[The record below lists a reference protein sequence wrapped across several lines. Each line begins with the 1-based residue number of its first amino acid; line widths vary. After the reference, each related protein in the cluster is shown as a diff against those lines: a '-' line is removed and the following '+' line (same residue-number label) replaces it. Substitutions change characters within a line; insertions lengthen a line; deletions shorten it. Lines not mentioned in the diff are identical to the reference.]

1 METES
6 VDSPFLLSICKNMLT
21 SLMAKTTIK
30 LSFNRGRKHDMSE
43 MERYKNM
50 YFEDCA
56 ELLKNKH
63 SYRKHVDKF
72 IEYLKEVG
80 LENHPKAID
89 KKVVEDCIGYYRIE
103 RGELNTRSTME
114 AHLEALKSFYDYLS
128 RTDKLPDIFTDYDY
142 KDYKEAI
149 VKKYE
154 LSEPIERGSFKCSE
168 IIEILAATEELIEQ
182 SLEEKSGIRDEER
195 YLQRIIM
202 RLFIKITL
210 IAPAKRKI
218 VGQIKMNDLEEKFK
232 ILNIN
237 KIKINIPCGLSRD
250 IIQAI
255 RYAEDKNGKHIE
267 KTDRIFEF
275 IYRYKGKFMDES
287 LNTWFLNLLQD
298 IGYIEKTNRRT
309 YPVEPIRNG
318 AISIM
323 VDNMVNPLL
332 ISKITGIGFSRL
344 ETQYYSTMKSEYE
357 GYLNKNINKAIAQNE
372 YYSYI

>member
-1 METES
+1 
-6 VDSPFLLSICKNMLT
+6 
-21 SLMAKTTIK
+21 
-30 LSFNRGRKHDMSE
+30 MSE
-43 MERYKNM
+43 MERYRDM
-50 YFEDCA
+50 YFEDCV

-72 IEYLKEVG
+72 IDYLKKAG
-80 LENHPKAID
+80 LENRPRVID
-89 KKVVEDCIGYYRIE
+89 KKVVEDCIGYYRLE

-142 KDYKEAI
+142 KEYKEEI

-154 LSEPIERGSFKCSE
+154 LSEPVERGSFKCEE
-168 IIEILAATEELIEQ
+168 IIEILAAMEKLMEQ
-182 SLEEKSGIRDEER
+182 SLEEGFGLRDEER

-210 IAPAKRKI
+210 IAPAKRNI
-218 VGQIKMNDLEEKFK
+218 IGQIKMNDFEGNFK

-255 RYAEDKNGKHIE
+255 QYAECKNGKRAG
-267 KTDRIFEF
+267 KTDKIFEF
-275 IYRYKGKFMDES
+275 IYRHKGKFTDES

-298 IGYIEKTNRRT
+298 IGYIEKTKRRT

-323 VDNMVNPLL
+323 VNNMVNPLL

-344 ETQYYSTMKSEYE
+344 ETQYYGTMKSEYKD
-357 GYLNKNINKAIAQNE
+357 YLDKNINKAIAQNE

>member
-1 METES
+1 M
-6 VDSPFLLSICKNMLT
+6 
-21 SLMAKTTIK
+21 
-30 LSFNRGRKHDMSE
+30 GE
-43 MERYKNM
+43 MERFRDM
-50 YFEDCA
+50 YFEDCI

-72 IEYLKEVG
+72 IDYLKVAG
-80 LENHPKAID
+80 LENRPKVID
-89 KKVVEDCIGYYRIE
+89 KNIVEDCIGYYRIE
-103 RGELNTRSTME
+103 KGELNTRSTME

-149 VKKYE
+149 VKKYD
-154 LSEPIERGSFKCSE
+154 LSEPVERGSFNCDE
-168 IIEILAATEELIEQ
+168 LIEILASTEELIEL
-182 SLEEKSGIRDEER
+182 STEEKSGIRDEAR

-210 IAPAKRKI
+210 IAPAKRKVI
-218 VGQIKMNDLEEKFK
+218 GQIKINDLEENFK

-237 KIKINIPCGLSRD
+237 KIRINIPCGLSRD

-255 RYAEDKNGKHIE
+255 QYAEDRNGKQVE
-267 KTDRIFEF
+267 KADRIFEF
-275 IYRYKGKFMDES
+275 IYRYKGKFTDES

-323 VDNMVNPLL
+323 VDNMVNPLF

-344 ETQYYSTMKSEYE
+344 ETQYYGTMKSEYKD
-357 GYLNKNINKAIAQNE
+357 YLNKNINKAIAQSE

>member
-1 METES
+1 MT
-6 VDSPFLLSICKNMLT
+6 
-21 SLMAKTTIK
+21 
-30 LSFNRGRKHDMSE
+30 FNRKKECGMGE
-43 MERYKNM
+43 MERFRDM
-50 YFEDCA
+50 YFEDCI

-72 IEYLKEVG
+72 IDYLKVAG
-80 LENHPKAID
+80 LENRPKVID
-89 KKVVEDCIGYYRIE
+89 KNIVEDCIGYYRIE
-103 RGELNTRSTME
+103 KGELNTRSTME

-149 VKKYE
+149 VKKYD
-154 LSEPIERGSFKCSE
+154 LSEPVERGSFNCDE
-168 IIEILAATEELIEQ
+168 LIEILASTEELIEQ
-182 SLEEKSGIRDEER
+182 STEEKSGIRDEER

-210 IAPAKRKI
+210 IAPAKRKVI
-218 VGQIKMNDLEEKFK
+218 GQIKINDLEENFK

-237 KIKINIPCGLSRD
+237 KIRINIPCGLSRD

-255 RYAEDKNGKHIE
+255 QYAEDRNGKQVE
-267 KTDRIFEF
+267 KADRIFEF
-275 IYRYKGKFMDES
+275 IYRYRGKFTDES

-323 VDNMVNPLL
+323 VDNMVNPLF

-344 ETQYYSTMKSEYE
+344 ETQYYGTMKSEYKD
-357 GYLNKNINKAIAQNE
+357 YLNKNINKAIAQSE

>member
-1 METES
+1 
-6 VDSPFLLSICKNMLT
+6 
-21 SLMAKTTIK
+21 
-30 LSFNRGRKHDMSE
+30 MSE
-43 MERYKNM
+43 MERYRDM
-50 YFEDCA
+50 YFNDCID
-56 ELLKNKH
+56 LLKNKH

-72 IEYLKEVG
+72 INYLKVIELDDRPRV
-80 LENHPKAID
+80 ID
-89 KKVVEDCIGYYRIE
+89 KGVVEDCIGYYSLE
-103 RGELNTRSTME
+103 KGELNTRSTME

-142 KDYKEAI
+142 KEYKEAI

-154 LSEPIERGSFKCSE
+154 LSEPVERGIFECKD
-168 IIEILAATEELIEQ
+168 IIKILSDTEELMEQ
-182 SLEEKSGIRDEER
+182 SLEGTVGARDEER
-195 YLQRIIM
+195 YLQRMIM

-210 IAPAKRKI
+210 IAPAKRNVI
-218 VGQIKMNDLEEKFK
+218 GQIKIGDFGENFK

-237 KIKINIPCGLSRD
+237 KIKINVPCGLSRD

-255 RYAEDKNGKHIE
+255 RYEERNGKQAGKSE
-267 KTDRIFEF
+267 RLFEF
-275 IYRYKGKFMDES
+275 IYRYKGKFTDES

-298 IGYIEKTNRRT
+298 IGYIEKSKRRT

-323 VDNMVNPLL
+323 VNNMVNPLL

-344 ETQYYSTMKSEYE
+344 ETQYYGTMKSEYKD
-357 GYLNKNINKAIAQNE
+357 YLDKNINKAIAQNE

>member
-1 METES
+1 
-6 VDSPFLLSICKNMLT
+6 
-21 SLMAKTTIK
+21 
-30 LSFNRGRKHDMSE
+30 
-43 MERYKNM
+43 MERYRDM
-50 YFEDCA
+50 YFNDCID
-56 ELLKNKH
+56 LLKNKH

-72 IEYLKEVG
+72 INYLKVIELDDRPRV
-80 LENHPKAID
+80 ID
-89 KKVVEDCIGYYRIE
+89 KGVVEDCIGYYRLE

-142 KDYKEAI
+142 KEYKEEI

-154 LSEPIERGSFKCSE
+154 LSEPVERGSFKCEE
-168 IIEILAATEELIEQ
+168 IIEILAAMEKLMEQ
-182 SLEEKSGIRDEER
+182 SLEEGFGLRDEER

-210 IAPAKRKI
+210 IAPAKRNI
-218 VGQIKMNDLEEKFK
+218 IGQIKMNDFEGNFK

-255 RYAEDKNGKHIE
+255 QYAECKNGKRAG
-267 KTDRIFEF
+267 KTDKIFEF
-275 IYRYKGKFMDES
+275 IYRHKGKFTDES

-298 IGYIEKTNRRT
+298 IGYIEKTKRRT

-323 VDNMVNPLL
+323 VNNMVNPLL

-344 ETQYYSTMKSEYE
+344 ETQYYGTMKSEYKD
-357 GYLNKNINKAIAQNE
+357 YLDKNINKAIAQNE

>member
-1 METES
+1 
-6 VDSPFLLSICKNMLT
+6 
-21 SLMAKTTIK
+21 
-30 LSFNRGRKHDMSE
+30 MSE
-43 MERYKNM
+43 MERYRDM
-50 YFEDCA
+50 YFNDCID
-56 ELLKNKH
+56 LLKNKH

-72 IEYLKEVG
+72 INYLKIIELDDRPRV
-80 LENHPKAID
+80 ID
-89 KKVVEDCIGYYRIE
+89 KGVVEDCIGYYSLE
-103 RGELNTRSTME
+103 KGELNTRSTME

-142 KDYKEAI
+142 KEYKEAI

-154 LSEPIERGSFKCSE
+154 LSEPVERGIFECKD
-168 IIEILAATEELIEQ
+168 IIKILSDTEELMEQ
-182 SLEEKSGIRDEER
+182 SLEGTVGARDEER
-195 YLQRIIM
+195 YLQRMIM

-210 IAPAKRKI
+210 IAPAKRNVI
-218 VGQIKMNDLEEKFK
+218 GQIKIGDFDENFK

-237 KIKINIPCGLSRD
+237 KIKVNVPCGLSRD

-255 RYAEDKNGKHIE
+255 RYAEERNGKQAGKSE
-267 KTDRIFEF
+267 RLFEF
-275 IYRYKGKFMDES
+275 IYRYKGKFTDES

-298 IGYIEKTNRRT
+298 IGYIEKSKRRT

-323 VDNMVNPLL
+323 VNNMVNPLL

-344 ETQYYSTMKSEYE
+344 ESQYYSTMKSEYMD
-357 GYLNKNINKAIAQNE
+357 YLNKNVNRAIAQNE

>member
-1 METES
+1 M
-6 VDSPFLLSICKNMLT
+6 
-21 SLMAKTTIK
+21 
-30 LSFNRGRKHDMSE
+30 GE
-43 MERYKNM
+43 MERFRDM
-50 YFEDCA
+50 YFEDCI

-72 IEYLKEVG
+72 IDYLKVAG
-80 LENHPKAID
+80 LENRPKVID
-89 KKVVEDCIGYYRIE
+89 KNIVEDCIGYYRIE
-103 RGELNTRSTME
+103 KGELNTRSTME
-114 AHLEALKSFYDYLS
+114 AHLEALKSFCDYLS

-149 VKKYE
+149 VKKYD
-154 LSEPIERGSFKCSE
+154 LSEPVERGSFNCDE
-168 IIEILAATEELIEQ
+168 LIEILASTEELIEQ
-182 SLEEKSGIRDEER
+182 STEEKSGIRDEER

-210 IAPAKRKI
+210 IAPAKRKVI
-218 VGQIKMNDLEEKFK
+218 GQIKINDLEENFK

-237 KIKINIPCGLSRD
+237 KIRINIPCGLSRD

-255 RYAEDKNGKHIE
+255 QYAEDRNGKQVE
-267 KTDRIFEF
+267 KADRIFEF
-275 IYRYKGKFMDES
+275 IYRYKGKFTDES

-323 VDNMVNPLL
+323 VDNMVNPLF

-344 ETQYYSTMKSEYE
+344 ETQYYGTMKSEYKD
-357 GYLNKNINKAIAQNE
+357 YLNKNINKAIAQSE

>member
-1 METES
+1 
-6 VDSPFLLSICKNMLT
+6 
-21 SLMAKTTIK
+21 
-30 LSFNRGRKHDMSE
+30 MSE

-80 LENHPKAID
+80 LENRPKAID
-89 KKVVEDCIGYYRIE
+89 KKVVEDCIGYYRLE

-154 LSEPIERGSFKCSE
+154 LSEPVERGSFKCNE
-168 IIEILAATEELIEQ
+168 IIKILSATEELIEQ
-182 SLEEKSGIRDEER
+182 SLEENLGVRDEER
-195 YLQRIIM
+195 YLQRMIM
-202 RLFIKITL
+202 RLFIKIKL
-210 IAPAKRKI
+210 IAPAKRNVI
-218 VGQIKMNDLEEKFK
+218 GQIKRSDFEENYK
-232 ILNIN
+232 ILKIN
-237 KIKINIPCGLSRD
+237 GIKINIPCGLSRD

-255 RYAEDKNGKHIE
+255 RYAEGKNGKRIG
-267 KTDRIFEF
+267 KTDRFFEF

-287 LNTWFLNLLQD
+287 LNTWFLNLLRD
-298 IGYIEKTNRRT
+298 IGYIEETNRRT

-323 VDNMVNPLL
+323 VANMVNPLL

-357 GYLNKNINKAIAQNE
+357 DYLNKNINKAIAQNE
-372 YYSYI
+372 YYSFI

>member
-1 METES
+1 M
-6 VDSPFLLSICKNMLT
+6 
-21 SLMAKTTIK
+21 
-30 LSFNRGRKHDMSE
+30 GE
-43 MERYKNM
+43 MERFRDM
-50 YFEDCA
+50 YFEDCI

-72 IEYLKEVG
+72 IDYLKVAG
-80 LENHPKAID
+80 LENRPKVID
-89 KKVVEDCIGYYRIE
+89 KNIVEDCIGYYRIE
-103 RGELNTRSTME
+103 KGELNTRSTME

-149 VKKYE
+149 VKKYD
-154 LSEPIERGSFKCSE
+154 LSEPVERGSFNCDE
-168 IIEILAATEELIEQ
+168 LIEILASTEELIEQ
-182 SLEEKSGIRDEER
+182 STEEKSGIRDEER

-210 IAPAKRKI
+210 IAPAKRKVI
-218 VGQIKMNDLEEKFK
+218 GQIKINDLEENFK

-237 KIKINIPCGLSRD
+237 KIRINIPCGLSRD

-255 RYAEDKNGKHIE
+255 QYAEDRNGKQVE
-267 KTDRIFEF
+267 KADRIFEF
-275 IYRYKGKFMDES
+275 IYRYKGKFTDES

-323 VDNMVNPLL
+323 VDNMVNPLF

-344 ETQYYSTMKSEYE
+344 ETQYYGTMKSEYKD
-357 GYLNKNINKAIAQNE
+357 YLNKNINKAIAQSE

>member
-1 METES
+1 M
-6 VDSPFLLSICKNMLT
+6 
-21 SLMAKTTIK
+21 
-30 LSFNRGRKHDMSE
+30 GE
-43 MERYKNM
+43 MERFRDM
-50 YFEDCA
+50 YFEDCI

-72 IEYLKEVG
+72 IDYLKVAG
-80 LENHPKAID
+80 LENRPKVID
-89 KKVVEDCIGYYRIE
+89 KNVVEDCIGYYRIE
-103 RGELNTRSTME
+103 KGELNTRSTME

-149 VKKYE
+149 VKKYD
-154 LSEPIERGSFKCSE
+154 LSEPVERGSFNCDE
-168 IIEILAATEELIEQ
+168 LIEILASTEELIEQ
-182 SLEEKSGIRDEER
+182 STEEKSGIRDEER

-210 IAPAKRKI
+210 IAPAKRKVI
-218 VGQIKMNDLEEKFK
+218 GQIKMNDFEENFK

-237 KIKINIPCGLSRD
+237 KIRINIPCGLSRD

-255 RYAEDKNGKHIE
+255 QYAEDRNGKQVE
-267 KTDRIFEF
+267 KADRIFEF
-275 IYRYKGKFMDES
+275 IYRYRGKFTDES

-323 VDNMVNPLL
+323 VDNMVNPLF

-344 ETQYYSTMKSEYE
+344 ETQYYGTMKSEYKD
-357 GYLNKNINKAIAQNE
+357 YLNKNINKAIAQSE

>member
-1 METES
+1 M
-6 VDSPFLLSICKNMLT
+6 
-21 SLMAKTTIK
+21 
-30 LSFNRGRKHDMSE
+30 GE
-43 MERYKNM
+43 MERFRDM
-50 YFEDCA
+50 YFEDCI

-72 IEYLKEVG
+72 IDYLKVAG
-80 LENHPKAID
+80 LENRPKVID
-89 KKVVEDCIGYYRIE
+89 KNIVEDCIGYYRIE
-103 RGELNTRSTME
+103 KGELNTRSTME

-149 VKKYE
+149 VKKYD
-154 LSEPIERGSFKCSE
+154 LSEPVERGSFNCDE
-168 IIEILAATEELIEQ
+168 LIEILASTEELIEQ
-182 SLEEKSGIRDEER
+182 STEEKSGIRDEER

-218 VGQIKMNDLEEKFK
+218 VGQIKMNDLEENFK

-237 KIKINIPCGLSRD
+237 KIKVNIPCGLSRD
-250 IIQAI
+250 IVQAI
-255 RYAEDKNGKHIE
+255 RYAEDKNEKQIE
-267 KTDRIFEF
+267 KRDKIFEF
-275 IYRYKGKFMDES
+275 IYRYKGRFMDES

-332 ISKITGIGFSRL
+332 ISKITGVGFSRL

-357 GYLNKNINKAIAQNE
+357 DYLNKNINKAIAQNE
-372 YYSYI
+372 YYSFI

>member
-1 METES
+1 
-6 VDSPFLLSICKNMLT
+6 
-21 SLMAKTTIK
+21 
-30 LSFNRGRKHDMSE
+30 
-43 MERYKNM
+43 
-50 YFEDCA
+50 
-56 ELLKNKH
+56 
-63 SYRKHVDKF
+63 
-72 IEYLKEVG
+72 
-80 LENHPKAID
+80 
-89 KKVVEDCIGYYRIE
+89 
-103 RGELNTRSTME
+103 ME

-142 KDYKEAI
+142 KDYKEEI

-154 LSEPIERGSFKCSE
+154 LSEPVERDSFKCEE
-168 IIEILAATEELIEQ
+168 IIEILAAMEKLMEQ
-182 SLEEKSGIRDEER
+182 SLEEGVGLRDEER

-210 IAPAKRKI
+210 IAPAKRNI
-218 VGQIKMNDLEEKFK
+218 IGQIKMNDFEGNFK

-255 RYAEDKNGKHIE
+255 QYAECKNGKRAG
-267 KTDRIFEF
+267 KTDKIFEF
-275 IYRYKGKFMDES
+275 IYRHKGKFTDES

-298 IGYIEKTNRRT
+298 IGYIEKTKRRT

-323 VDNMVNPLL
+323 VNNMVNPLL

-344 ETQYYSTMKSEYE
+344 ETQYYGTMKSEYKD
-357 GYLNKNINKAIAQNE
+357 YLDKNINKAIAQNE

>member
-1 METES
+1 MS
-6 VDSPFLLSICKNMLT
+6 VLRFFISVRKNMLT
-21 SLMAKTTIK
+21 SLLTKTTIK
-30 LSFNRGRKHDMSE
+30 LSFNRNGEMEKCSMSE

-80 LENHPKAID
+80 LENRPKAID
-89 KKVVEDCIGYYRIE
+89 KEVVEDCIGYYRLE

-154 LSEPIERGSFKCSE
+154 LSEPVERGSFKCSE
-168 IIEILAATEELIEQ
+168 IIEILAATEELIDQ

-210 IAPAKRKI
+210 IAPAKRKV
-218 VGQIKMNDLEEKFK
+218 VGQIRMKDLEENFK

-237 KIKINIPCGLSRD
+237 EIKINIPCGLSRD

-255 RYAEDKNGKHIE
+255 RYAEDKNGKQIE
-267 KTDRIFEF
+267 KTDKIFEF

-323 VDNMVNPLL
+323 VNNMVNPLL

-357 GYLNKNINKAIAQNE
+357 DYLNRNINKAIAQNE
-372 YYSYI
+372 YYPFI

>member
-6 VDSPFLLSICKNMLT
+6 VGSPFLLSICKNLLT
-21 SLMAKTTIK
+21 SLMTKTTIK
-30 LSFNRGRKHDMSE
+30 LSFNRKEDDSMSE

-80 LENHPKAID
+80 LENRPKAID

-154 LSEPIERGSFKCSE
+154 LSEPVERGSFKCSE

-182 SLEEKSGIRDEER
+182 ALEEKSGIRDEER

-218 VGQIKMNDLEEKFK
+218 VGQIKMNDLDENFK

-255 RYAEDKNGKHIE
+255 RFAEDKNGKRIE

-344 ETQYYSTMKSEYE
+344 ETQYYSTMQSEYE
-357 GYLNKNINKAIAQNE
+357 DYLNKNINKAIAQNE
-372 YYSYI
+372 YYSFI

>member
-1 METES
+1 M
-6 VDSPFLLSICKNMLT
+6 
-21 SLMAKTTIK
+21 
-30 LSFNRGRKHDMSE
+30 GE
-43 MERYKNM
+43 MERFRDM
-50 YFEDCA
+50 YFEDCI

-72 IEYLKEVG
+72 IDYLKVAG
-80 LENHPKAID
+80 LENRPKVID
-89 KKVVEDCIGYYRIE
+89 KNVVEDCIGYYRIE
-103 RGELNTRSTME
+103 KGELNTRSTME

-149 VKKYE
+149 VKKYD
-154 LSEPIERGSFKCSE
+154 LSEPVERGSFSCDE
-168 IIEILAATEELIEQ
+168 LIEILASTEELIEQ
-182 SLEEKSGIRDEER
+182 SIEEKSGIRDEER

-210 IAPAKRKI
+210 IAPAKRKVI
-218 VGQIKMNDLEEKFK
+218 GQIKMNDFEENFK

-237 KIKINIPCGLSRD
+237 KIRINIPCGLSRD

-255 RYAEDKNGKHIE
+255 QYAEDRNGKQVE
-267 KTDRIFEF
+267 KADRIFEF
-275 IYRYKGKFMDES
+275 IYRYRGKFTDES

-323 VDNMVNPLL
+323 VDDMVNPLF

-344 ETQYYSTMKSEYE
+344 ETQYYGTMKSEYKD
-357 GYLNKNINKAIAQNE
+357 YLNKNINKAIAQSE

>member
-1 METES
+1 M
-6 VDSPFLLSICKNMLT
+6 
-21 SLMAKTTIK
+21 
-30 LSFNRGRKHDMSE
+30 GE
-43 MERYKNM
+43 MERFRDM
-50 YFEDCA
+50 YFEDCI

-72 IEYLKEVG
+72 IDYLKVAG
-80 LENHPKAID
+80 LENRPKVID
-89 KKVVEDCIGYYRIE
+89 KNIVEDCIGYYRIE
-103 RGELNTRSTME
+103 KGELNTRSTME

-149 VKKYE
+149 VKKYD
-154 LSEPIERGSFKCSE
+154 LSEPVERGSFNCDE
-168 IIEILAATEELIEQ
+168 LIEILASTEELIEQ
-182 SLEEKSGIRDEER
+182 SIEEKSGIRDEER

-210 IAPAKRKI
+210 IAPAKRKVI
-218 VGQIKMNDLEEKFK
+218 GQIKMNDFEENFK

-237 KIKINIPCGLSRD
+237 KIRINIPCGLSRD

-255 RYAEDKNGKHIE
+255 QYAEDRNGKQVE
-267 KTDRIFEF
+267 KADRIFEF
-275 IYRYKGKFMDES
+275 IYRYKGKFTDES

-318 AISIM
+318 VISIM
-323 VDNMVNPLL
+323 VDNMVNPLF

-344 ETQYYSTMKSEYE
+344 ETQYYGTMKSEYKD
-357 GYLNKNINKAIAQNE
+357 YLNKNINKAIAQSE

>member
-1 METES
+1 M
-6 VDSPFLLSICKNMLT
+6 
-21 SLMAKTTIK
+21 
-30 LSFNRGRKHDMSE
+30 GE
-43 MERYKNM
+43 MERFRDM
-50 YFEDCA
+50 YFEDCI

-72 IEYLKEVG
+72 IDYLKVAG
-80 LENHPKAID
+80 LENRPKVID
-89 KKVVEDCIGYYRIE
+89 KNIVEDCIGYYRIE
-103 RGELNTRSTME
+103 KGELNTRSTME

-149 VKKYE
+149 VKKYD
-154 LSEPIERGSFKCSE
+154 LSEPVERGSFNCDE
-168 IIEILAATEELIEQ
+168 LIEILASTEELIEQ
-182 SLEEKSGIRDEER
+182 STEEKSGIRDEER

-210 IAPAKRKI
+210 IAPAKRQVI
-218 VGQIKMNDLEEKFK
+218 GQIKRNDLEENFK

-237 KIKINIPCGLSRD
+237 KIRINIPCGLSRD

-255 RYAEDKNGKHIE
+255 QYAEDRNGKQVE
-267 KTDRIFEF
+267 KADRIFEF
-275 IYRYKGKFMDES
+275 IYRYKGKFTDES

-323 VDNMVNPLL
+323 VDNMVNPLF

-344 ETQYYSTMKSEYE
+344 ETQYYGTMKSEYKD
-357 GYLNKNINKAIAQNE
+357 YLNKNINKAIAQSE

>member
-1 METES
+1 M
-6 VDSPFLLSICKNMLT
+6 
-21 SLMAKTTIK
+21 
-30 LSFNRGRKHDMSE
+30 GE
-43 MERYKNM
+43 MERFRDM
-50 YFEDCA
+50 YFEDCI

-72 IEYLKEVG
+72 IDYLKVAG
-80 LENHPKAID
+80 LENRPKVID
-89 KKVVEDCIGYYRIE
+89 KNIVEDCIGYYRIE
-103 RGELNTRSTME
+103 KGELNTRSTME

-149 VKKYE
+149 VKKYD
-154 LSEPIERGSFKCSE
+154 LSEPVERGSFNCDE
-168 IIEILAATEELIEQ
+168 LIEILASTEELIEQ
-182 SLEEKSGIRDEER
+182 STEEKSGIRDEER

-210 IAPAKRKI
+210 IAPAKRKVI
-218 VGQIKMNDLEEKFK
+218 GQIKINDLEENFK

-237 KIKINIPCGLSRD
+237 KIRINIPCGLSRD

-255 RYAEDKNGKHIE
+255 QYAEDRNGKQVE
-267 KTDRIFEF
+267 KADRIFEF
-275 IYRYKGKFMDES
+275 IYRYKGKFTDES

-323 VDNMVNPLL
+323 VDNMVNPLFY
-332 ISKITGIGFSRL
+332 IENNRYWVFQIR
-344 ETQYYSTMKSEYE
+344 
-357 GYLNKNINKAIAQNE
+357 NAILWYNE
-372 YYSYI
+372 V

>member
-1 METES
+1 
-6 VDSPFLLSICKNMLT
+6 MLT